1 MNEVETK
8 TDENHGLAV
17 RHEDVNTGIKVF
29 NLLNEKELANA
40 EVFLKKIIATDKGG
54 VKSVNEGLAILMRA
68 QDLRL
73 PFSTCIEHIH
83 VINGKTGIDI
93 HIAKALL
100 SRAGIVWEITKDY
113 VPQYKY
119 TDGNSVYD
127 ETLLPDYCV
136 KCRSQKEAESKT
148 TDDVIGVYP
157 LRYYRDLKGNIYDEF
172 QISSKCV
179 KCINM
184 IQATKVAQEGNYPVV
199 RTEAK
204 PIDFVTEYKFT
215 RYKKIYGKI
224 VEVHA
229 TGHFS
234 YVEAAQ
240 ADLFTKDTFKKYTR
254 IMIGHRAFF
263 YGAREIAGDILMGC
277 MSDDELSEVV
287 NNTNPNVDNFV
298 NVEDISDDITPT
310 QE

>member
-1 MNEVETK
+1 M
-8 TDENHGLAV
+8 
-17 RHEDVNTGIKVF
+17 
-29 NLLNEKELANA
+29 
-40 EVFLKKIIATDKGG
+40 
-54 VKSVNEGLAILMRA
+54 
-68 QDLRL
+68 
-73 PFSTCIEHIH
+73 
-83 VINGKTGIDI
+83 
-93 HIAKALL
+93 
-100 SRAGIVWEITKDY
+100 
-113 VPQYKY
+113 
-119 TDGNSVYD
+119 
-127 ETLLPDYCV
+127 
-136 KCRSQKEAESKT
+136 
-148 TDDVIGVYP
+148 
-157 LRYYRDLKGNIYDEF
+157 KGNIYDEF

-179 KCINM
+179 KCINT

-199 RTEAK
+199 RTAAK

-215 RYKKIYGKI
+215 RYKKIYGKVI
-224 VEVHA
+224 ETHA

-298 NVEDISDDITPT
+298 NVEDLTEDVTPT
-310 QE
+310 E

>member
-1 MNEVETK
+1 
-8 TDENHGLAV
+8 
-17 RHEDVNTGIKVF
+17 
-29 NLLNEKELANA
+29 
-40 EVFLKKIIATDKGG
+40 
-54 VKSVNEGLAILMRA
+54 MRA

-136 KCRSQKEAESKT
+136 KCRNQKEAESKT

-215 RYKKIYGKI
+215 RYKKIYGKVI
-224 VEVHA
+224 EVHA

>member
-1 MNEVETK
+1 MNDTK
-8 TDENHGLAV
+8 DENGSSRSLTV
-17 RHEDVNTGIKVF
+17 RQDDVNTGIHVL
-29 NLLNEKELANA
+29 NLLDEKQLANA

-83 VINGKTGIDI
+83 VINGKTGLDV

-127 ETLLPDYCV
+127 ETHLPDYCV
-136 KCRSQKEAESKT
+136 KCRNQKEAESKT

-157 LRYYRDLKGNIYDEF
+157 LRYYMDLKGNVYDEF

-179 KCINM
+179 KCINT

-199 RTEAK
+199 RTAAK

-215 RYKKIYGKI
+215 RYKKIYGKVI
-224 VEVHA
+224 EVHA

-298 NVEDISDDITPT
+298 NVEDLTEDVTPT
-310 QE
+310 E

>member
-1 MNEVETK
+1 MNEVENK
-8 TDENHGLAV
+8 TDESRGLAV
-17 RHEDVNTGIKVF
+17 RHEDVNTGMKVL
-29 NLLNEKELANA
+29 NLLDEKQLANA
-40 EVFLKKIIATDKGG
+40 EIFLRKIISTDKGG

-73 PFSTCIEHIH
+73 PFSPCIEHIH
-83 VINGKTGIDI
+83 VINGKTGVDV

-100 SRAGIVWEITKDY
+100 SRAGIVWEKTKDY

-136 KCRSQKEAESKT
+136 KCRNQKEAESKT
-148 TDDVIGVYP
+148 TDEVIGVYP
-157 LRYYRDLKGNIYDEF
+157 LKYYRDLKGNIYDEF
-172 QISSKCV
+172 QISNKCV

-184 IQATKVAQEGNYPVV
+184 VQATKVAQEGNYPVV
-199 RTEAK
+199 RIEAK

-215 RYKKIYGKI
+215 RYKKIYGKLI
-224 VEVHA
+224 ETHA

-234 YVEAAQ
+234 YVEAVQ
-240 ADLFTKDTFKKYTR
+240 ADLFIKDTFKKYPK

-263 YGAREIAGDILMGC
+263 YGAREIADDILMGC
-277 MSDDELSEVV
+277 MSDNELSEVV

-298 NVEDISDDITPT
+298 NVEDLTEDVTPT
-310 QE
+310 E

>member
-1 MNEVETK
+1 MNEVKTK
-8 TDENHGLAV
+8 TDESHGLAI
-17 RHEDVNTGIKVF
+17 RHEDVNTGIHVL
-29 NLLNEKELANA
+29 NLLDEKQLANA

-157 LRYYRDLKGNIYDEF
+157 LRYYRDLKG
-172 QISSKCV
+172 KCV

-254 IMIGHRAFF
+254 IMIGHRAYF

>member
-8 TDENHGLAV
+8 AEENHGLSV
-17 RHEDVNTGIKVF
+17 RHDDVNTGIRVL
-29 NLLNEKELANA
+29 NLLDEKQLANA

-83 VINGKTGIDI
+83 VINGKTGLDV

-100 SRAGIVWEITKDY
+100 SRAGIVWKITKDY

-127 ETLLPDYCV
+127 ETHIPDYCV
-136 KCRSQKEAESKT
+136 KCRNQKEAESKT

-157 LRYYRDLKGNIYDEF
+157 LRYYIDLKGNIYDEF

-179 KCINM
+179 KCINT

-199 RTEAK
+199 RTAAK

-215 RYKKIYGKI
+215 RYKKIYGKVI
-224 VEVHA
+224 EVHA

-254 IMIGHRAFF
+254 IMIGHRAFS
-263 YGAREIAGDILMGC
+263 M
-277 MSDDELSEVV
+277 ELEK
-287 NNTNPNVDNFV
+287 
-298 NVEDISDDITPT
+298 
-310 QE
+310 

>member
-1 MNEVETK
+1 MNDTK
-8 TDENHGLAV
+8 DENGSNRSLIV
-17 RHEDVNTGIKVF
+17 RQDDVNTGIHVL
-29 NLLNEKELANA
+29 NLLDEKQLANA

-136 KCRSQKEAESKT
+136 KCRNQKEAESKT